1 METPWWLT
9 VFPVVL
15 FLSLFVLVPLN
26 IFVIRPM
33 LEKKRIEAWQNLA
46 KELSF
51 SFIGDAPALVRK
63 LQSNN
68 FFLSE
73 RFHKAKNTLRGKIE
87 DVDTWI
93 TDYQYQT
100 GHKEHEL
107 GDNALLISELQPF
120 LALIKLW
127 ESSTTSA

>member
-87 DVDTWI
+87 DVDT
-93 TDYQYQT
+93 
-100 GHKEHEL
+100 
-107 GDNALLISELQPF
+107 
-120 LALIKLW
+120 
-127 ESSTTSA
+127 